1 MNIFGVGPAEL
12 ILILVLL
19 FVVAGPKRMI
29 QWAYYIGR
37 YTAQFRRMVEES
49 WSQVRK
55 ELESAQID
63 LPEELPRRR
72 INLMQE
78 ANRAINTELNRAVPS
93 SGSKYSASA
102 SSSNGA
108 AANGAQPAPNGD
120 SPAEADQ
127 SPAPDRS
134 DENKRYDAWLPK

>member
-12 ILILVLL
+12 ILILILL

-29 QWAYYIGR
+29 QWAYYLGR

-72 INLMQE
+72 VNLMQE
-78 ANRAINTELNRAVPS
+78 ANRAINTELGRAMPPA
-93 SGSKYSASA
+93 GSKYSASG
-102 SSSNGA
+102 SNGA
-108 AANGAQPAPNGD
+108 TANGTPPATNGD
-120 SPAEADQ
+120 SAVAAEQ

>member
-12 ILILVLL
+12 ILILILL

-29 QWAYYIGR
+29 QWSYYMGR
-37 YTAQFRRMVEES
+37 YMAQFRRMVEES

-72 INLMQE
+72 VNLMQE
-78 ANRAINTELNRAVPS
+78 ANRAINAELNRAMPPT
-93 SGSKYSASA
+93 GSKYSPRPT
-102 SSSNGA
+102 
-108 AANGAQPAPNGD
+108 NGAQAADAEPKDD
-120 SPAEADQ
+120 SPADSQ
-127 SPAPDRS
+127 SDPNRPD
-134 DENKRYDAWLPK
+134 EPKRYDAWLPK